1 MSLQSF
7 IDSIESD
14 QTFSE
19 RTTTQKKVV
28 YLLEKLHKIKN
39 NIEYLDGDTIE
50 KCLDQAS
57 LRYREVKLGSKY
69 DAFDFG
75 VILIV
80 RQNLHAYNI
89 LSRIEGKPEC
99 MEITGNEL
107 RVIPLDD
114 SLLELKDE
122 DMSYEVYPS
131 LPYSVRS
138 ISEFLSFTFNVY
150 ISDVAS
156 LVFYTV
162 LSQAIKAA
170 FPLITVYVATT
181 VVSLGSI
188 ELTWAVGI
196 FTISL
201 SLFATASLYI
211 QARIIQKL
219 ESESDKRAQSSVW
232 DRLMKIDLSYILP
245 YKPADLVS
253 RAASI
258 SQVRTLMSSQN
269 ITSFIGLLFS
279 LIYLVEMYIYL
290 PLPTLSVLPLLL
302 VFGIIVV
309 NKSKSGG
316 ALLSGSL
323 TSNAELTD
331 LSNTILKG
339 LPEFRTSNSLNNMT
353 PLWYKILNNSALFAY
368 RYRLKDNTLE
378 VLSSTFMPL
387 SFLVSFATIITFDS
401 VQLTSPSFL
410 ANAIGYSSALTIFGS
425 TLMAGTV
432 SIVNSLINVLAYWKR
447 AEPIVFSPIESG
459 YNTSC
464 YPISIEGDV
473 EVANIYFKYSEDLP
487 NVLSNFNL
495 SIKKGN
501 INTLHINSGSGT
513 TTFFRLLLGLYPD
526 SQGSIFYDGHKLDN
540 ILISSLRSQVKLAPQ
555 GLNIPIG
562 NIYRLFRGP
571 LSNDNEMLTEFIKA
585 MGLDKFIESLR
596 MGIDTPL
603 GNNGKSFPQ
612 KQRQLLS
619 LAYAISQ
626 APKLLLVDNCLSELS
641 FDEKV
646 PIFRFALS
654 KGMTI
659 ILSDVDSDALAT
671 LIN

>member
-7 IDSIESD
+7 VDSIDSD
-14 QTFSE
+14 QRVSE

-28 YLLEKLHKIKN
+28 YLLEKLHKIEQ

-57 LRYREVKLGSKY
+57 LRYREVKLGSNY
-69 DAFDFG
+69 NAFDFG

-80 RQNLHAYNI
+80 RHNLQAYNI
-89 LSRIEGKPEC
+89 LSRIDAKPEC
-99 MEITGNEL
+99 MQISGNEFSIL
-107 RVIPLDD
+107 PLDD
-114 SLLELKDE
+114 SLLELEDK
-122 DMSYEVYPS
+122 DMSYEIYPS
-131 LPYSVRS
+131 LPYSVRT
-138 ISEFLSFTFNVY
+138 IKEFLSFTFNVY
-150 ISDVAS
+150 IKDLIS

-162 LSQAIKAA
+162 LSQTIKAA

-181 VVSLGSI
+181 VVGLGSI
-188 ELTWAVGI
+188 ELTWAIGL
-196 FTISL
+196 FTILL
-201 SLFATASLYI
+201 SLLATASLYV

-245 YKPADLVS
+245 YKAADLVS

-279 LIYLVEMYIYL
+279 LVYLVEMYIYL

-302 VFGIIVV
+302 LFGIIVV

-316 ALLSGSL
+316 VLLSGSL

-339 LPEFRTSNSLNNMT
+339 LPEFRSSNSLNHMT
-353 PLWYKILNNSALFAY
+353 PLWQKILSNSALFAY
-368 RYRLKDNTLE
+368 KYRLKDNTLE

-401 VQLTSPSFL
+401 VELTSPSFL

-432 SIVNSLINVLAYWKR
+432 SIINSLINVLAYWKR
-447 AEPIVFSPIESG
+447 AEPIVFSPIEPG

-464 YPISIEGDV
+464 YPISIEGNIEV
-473 EVANIYFKYSEDLP
+473 ENISFKYSQDLP

-495 SIKKGN
+495 SINKGC
-501 INTLHINSGSGT
+501 INPVHISLGCGT
-513 TTFFRLLLGLYPD
+513 TTFFRLLLGLYPV
-526 SQGSIFYDGHKLDN
+526 SQGSVYYDGHNLDN

-555 GLNIPIG
+555 DLNIPVG
-562 NIYRLFRGP
+562 NIYRLFKGP
-571 LSNDNEMLTEFIKA
+571 LSNDNDMLTEFIRA
-585 MGLDKFIESLR
+585 MGLSEFIESLR

-619 LAYAISQ
+619 LAFAISH

-641 FDEKV
+641 FDEKL

-654 KGMTI
+654 KGITI
-659 ILSDVDSDALAT
+659 VLSDVDSDALASQ
-671 LIN
+671 IH